1 MKRREEV
8 KMWDLEGTDRMA
20 HTCLSKFTPLAEEKF
35 LLFEVAE
42 MYKIDPGV
50 LKTAASDRLK
60 RVAAKAAENC
70 NKEVGVCMHN
80 LYILPSALYSMHF
93 CLTEYWFM
101 NYILLL
107 GRQMADSCAGICV

>member
-20 HTCLSKFTPLAEEKF
+20 HTCLSKFTPFVEEKF

-60 RVAAKAAENC
+60 RVAAQVTDNSK
-70 NKEVGVCMHN
+70 KEVGVCIS
-80 LYILPSALYSMHF
+80 LLTSSMHF
-93 CLTEYWFM
+93 SLAR
-101 NYILLL
+101 ILIYRLHFQTFREID
-107 GRQMADSCAGICV
+107 GR